1 MSQTLLTNHTSA
13 QLPWGQD
20 PAALF
25 KNAAAGDY
33 VLSART
39 DMMALQN
46 AGGDS
51 FVTPPEFTAFLQ
63 LTYKLYQHRR
73 DKPDPKSTDAGHT
86 PKSRD
91 EDAVLRDAAKQS
103 QRKVSRVLSQFTTP
117 LEMAAYLFQ
126 PRERREKSKAIIA
139 DSDEDMEAVIIIDN
153 PGRSLQASIHAPVA
167 AVSRP
172 LGAMP
177 SSAPRLFCKRCYR
190 SPWSSMTP
198 RKLPPRPRALKRP
211 SRNPPPVP
219 AEAATRQ
226 YVPHGPLY
234 YHHRRLN
241 YPAPLL
247 QRERRAEVLYFPL
260 ADISGLD
267 TNTAAY
273 RKIAKLNQASRVG
286 TSSKRQ
292 RSAMAPR
299 TVAAAPLGEG
309 TPHFLKVARITYGLT
324 QPCTSSHSRGSTR
337 CNRRSAGARS
347 PAATD

>member
-1 MSQTLLTNHTSA
+1 ML
-13 QLPWGQD
+13 
-20 PAALF
+20 
-25 KNAAAGDY
+25 
-33 VLSART
+33 
-39 DMMALQN
+39 ALQN
-46 AGGDS
+46 AGGDN
-51 FVTPPEFTAFLQ
+51 FVTPSEFSVFLQ
-63 LTYKLYQHRR
+63 VTYKVFQHRR
-73 DKPDPKSTDAGHT
+73 DKPDTKAADTVATSKTKD
-86 PKSRD
+86 D
-91 EDAVLRDAAKQS
+91 EAATLRDTAKQS
-103 QRKVSRVLSQFTTP
+103 RKVSHTLSQFTTP
-117 LEMAAYLFQ
+117 LQMAAYLFQ

-139 DSDEDMEAVIIIDN
+139 DSDEDMEPVIIIDN

-167 AVSRP
+167 VVSHP
-172 LGAMP
+172 LGTMP

-190 SPWSSMTP
+190 SPWSSMMP

-211 SRNPPPVP
+211 SRNLPPVP
-219 AEAATRQ
+219 AEVATRQ

-234 YHHRRLN
+234 YYHRRLN

-309 TPHFLKVARITYGLT
+309 TPHFLKL
-324 QPCTSSHSRGSTR
+324 
-337 CNRRSAGARS
+337 
-347 PAATD
+347 PA